1 MVHIAPPP
9 ILIMRAITRTPSA
22 VTTDLTLG
30 SNSEAAGASG
40 AGPSDARPCGAP
52 PIPGGLAR
60 RPPPR
65 PIPAHDKQLAG
76 YLMGRAV
83 DGRAIE
89 GEDLKRLREAND
101 VLQQTREALPIG
113 RGNVTTDIAA
123 TNGYSYRTHGAAR
136 VVRNSRKLNE
146 LPLHRAAIAE
156 IAGAGNCGEHA
167 AVAVHKLAAQ
177 LSEGQQAHS
186 VVNRDRDHGWAELRT
201 PAPDERPTIVVDAW
215 GEGPAI
221 HAEDGLFSSSAIPA
235 AQRQSDYSYDAS
247 TAPPALQHKA
257 AFLAAPVAH
266 EIGTR
271 IAAVRTG
278 MAALN
283 RTQRKTFGPTPI
295 IDTAFA
301 NRVAAKMAHVD
312 DMALFR
318 QNLPALEN
326 TALRNEL
333 LATNVLR
340 QMGASVRDA
349 TAAAPEVSEAA
360 GALTRAPQN
369 PPRAR
374 ADQQQAHAAAVD
386 QAVRQTLLALFP
398 SSPSDTAEEAAAS
411 TGGTRRDRDP
421 DADHDGRD
429 VRQRI

>member
-1 MVHIAPPP
+1 
-9 ILIMRAITRTPSA
+9 MRSITRTPPPPA
-22 VTTDLTLG
+22 GTDLTFG
-30 SNSEAAGASG
+30 SGSEAAGASG
-40 AGPSDARPCGAP
+40 AGPSNTRPRAAP
-52 PIPGGLAR
+52 PIPDGLAR

-89 GEDLKRLREAND
+89 GEDLKRLRQAND

-123 TNGYSYRTHGAAR
+123 TNGHSYRTHGAAR

-201 PAPDERPTIVVDAW
+201 PTPDPRPTIVVDAW

-221 HAEDGLFSSSAIPA
+221 HAEDGLFSSPA
-235 AQRQSDYSYDAS
+235 VPAGQRESDYSYDAG
-247 TAPPALQHKA
+247 TAPAELRRKE
-257 AFLAAPVAH
+257 AFLADPVAG
-266 EIGTR
+266 EIGAR

-278 MAALN
+278 MAALS

-295 IDTAFA
+295 IDTDFA
-301 NRVAAKMAHVD
+301 NRVAGKMARVD
-312 DMALFR
+312 DMALLR
-318 QNLPALEN
+318 QNLPAMAS

-333 LATNVLR
+333 LATSVLR
-340 QMGASVRDA
+340 QLGASVRDA
-349 TAAAPEVSEAA
+349 TAAAPEVSMAA

-374 ADQQQAHAAAVD
+374 ADQQAAHAAAVE
-386 QAVRQTLLALFP
+386 QSVRQMISALF
-398 SSPSDTAEEAAAS
+398 SSSSSDSEQDAAS
-411 TGGTRRDRDP
+411 TGGATRDREP
-421 DADHDGRD
+421 DADHDGRS

>member
-1 MVHIAPPP
+1 
-9 ILIMRAITRTPSA
+9 MRSITRNPPSPA
-22 VTTDLTLG
+22 STDLTLG
-30 SNSEAAGASG
+30 SHSGA
-40 AGPSDARPCGAP
+40 AGPSTAGPSNARPRPAP
-52 PIPGGLAR
+52 AIPDGLAH

-65 PIPAHDKQLAG
+65 PIPEHDKQLAG

-89 GEDLKRLREAND
+89 GDDLTSLRQAND
-101 VLQQTREALPIG
+101 LLQQTREALPIG

-123 TNGYSYRTHGAAR
+123 TNGHSYRTYAAAR

-146 LPLHRAAIAE
+146 FALHRAAIAE

-167 AVAVHKLAAQ
+167 AVAVHKLAAHM
-177 LSEGQQAHS
+177 SEGQQAHS
-186 VVNRDRDHGWAELRT
+186 VVNRARDHGWAELRT
-201 PAPDERPTIVVDAW
+201 PTPDERPTIVVDAW

-221 HAEDGLFSSSAIPA
+221 HAEDGLFSSTAIPA
-235 AQRQSDYSYDAS
+235 EHRATDYSYDAG
-247 TAPPALQHKA
+247 TAPAALQCKA
-257 AFLAAPVAH
+257 AFLADPVAA

-278 MAALN
+278 LAALN

-301 NRVAAKMAHVD
+301 NRVAEKMAHVD

-318 QNLPALEN
+318 QNLPALES

-333 LATNVLR
+333 LATSVLR
-340 QMGASVRDA
+340 QLGASVRDA

-360 GALTRAPQN
+360 GALARTPQN

-374 ADQQQAHAAAVD
+374 ADQQQAHAAAID
-386 QAVRQTLLALFP
+386 QSVRQTLLALFP
-398 SSPSDTAEEAAAS
+398 SSPSDADVPAS
-411 TGGTRRDRDP
+411 TSGGMRDREP
-421 DADHDGRD
+421 DADHDGRN